1 MRSSVP
7 LSPLVLVG
15 VLLPLGLPFV
25 LPSTSLA
32 TEVLIFAIAA
42 LGCNLLVGYAGLLS
56 FGQAIFFGGG
66 SYAAALLMIHTGA
79 GLVSSLVTAMAAGT
93 ALALLVGSLSILRS
107 GIYFVMLT
115 LAFSQM
121 FYFVVYAM
129 SSVTG
134 GENGLLDVP
143 RPPLDLPGLPSMSLE
158 RPSDFYLAVWA
169 AYATVF
175 LLLQRATTSPFGSV
189 LAAIREN
196 EERAGALGY
205 NTKLYKL
212 VAFLLSGLATG
223 LAGGLYAMF
232 LHIVP
237 LSNADV
243 AMSERIL
250 VMTIIGGT
258 GSLLGSV
265 LGAGVFVVL
274 SDVLS
279 DLWPRWLL
287 LLGLGLIALV
297 LYMRGGLWE
306 GIQRFRSLATSRT
319 NRNRGK
325 SAASERAAE

>member
-1 MRSSVP
+1 MRASLPVRP
-7 LSPLVLVG
+7 LALAGL
-15 VLLPLGLPFV
+15 LLPLGLPVV

-42 LGCNLLVGYAGLLS
+42 LGCNLLLGYAGLLS

-66 SYAAALLMIHTGA
+66 SYATALLMIHAGA
-79 GLVSSLVTAMAAGT
+79 GLVTGLIGGMATGVV
-93 ALALLVGSLSILRS
+93 LALLVGSLSILRS

-121 FYFVVYAM
+121 FYFVAYAM
-129 SSVTG
+129 SGITG

-143 RPPLDLPGLPSMSLE
+143 RPPLDLIGLPAVALE
-158 RPSDFYLAVWA
+158 QPFRFYLVVWL
-169 AYATVF
+169 AYALLF
-175 LLLQRATTSPFGSV
+175 LLFQRVIMSPFGSV
-189 LAAIREN
+189 LVAIREN
-196 EERAGALGY
+196 EERARALGY
-205 NTKLYKL
+205 NTQLYKL

-232 LHIVP
+232 LHFVP

-250 VMTIIGGT
+250 IMTIIGGT

-274 SDVLS
+274 SDILS
-279 DLWPRWLL
+279 ELWPRWLL
-287 LLGLGLIALV
+287 LLGLVLIALV

-306 GIQRFRSLATSRT
+306 GFQRFGLLLASPK
-319 NRNRGK
+319 NKEGK
-325 SAASERAAE
+325 PKAWERAAE